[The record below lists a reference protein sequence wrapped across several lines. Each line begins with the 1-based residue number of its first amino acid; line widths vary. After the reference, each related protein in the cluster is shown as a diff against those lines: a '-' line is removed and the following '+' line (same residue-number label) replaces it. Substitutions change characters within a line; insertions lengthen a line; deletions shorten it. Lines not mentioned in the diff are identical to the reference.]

1 MPAYPAGPINTQSD
15 VTLLLN
21 GAAESVNG
29 RLIDVFNSDA
39 DERKQLWLLAV
50 DAHISSF
57 FRQQF
62 MLSQRPV
69 DPNLLL
75 QTFI

>member
-15 VTLLLN
+15 VTLQLN

-29 RLIDVFNSDA
+29 KLIDVVNCDA
-39 DERKQLWLLAV
+39 DERKQLMLLAV
-50 DAHISSF
+50 GAHISSF
-57 FRQQF
+57 SRHQF

-69 DPNLLL
+69 GPNLLL
-75 QTFI
+75 

>member
-1 MPAYPAGPINTQSD
+1 MAAYPAGPINTMSN

-29 RLIDVFNSDA
+29 RLIDVFNCDA

-50 DAHISSF
+50 GAHISIVS
-57 FRQQF
+57 
-62 MLSQRPV
+62 S
-69 DPNLLL
+69 D
-75 QTFI
+75 ISS